1 MLDATFARPD
11 LTTFACLDELGL
23 EVVGQRLEPERAVLA
38 CRIVEPDQWCRRC
51 GCQGAPRDSV
61 TRRLAH
67 EPLGWRPTTL
77 LVTVRRYRCTG
88 CGHVWRQD
96 MSKAAEPRAKL
107 SRRGLRWALAGIVC
121 QHLTVARVA
130 DGLGVAWNTA
140 NAAVLAEGRRVLIDD
155 AHRFDGV
162 QVIGVDEHVWRHTRR
177 GDKFVTVII
186 DLTPI
191 RDGTGP
197 ARLLDM
203 VEGRSKQAFKQ
214 WLADRP
220 QSWRQGLQVVAMDG
234 FTGFKTAT
242 TEELPAA
249 TAVMDP
255 FHVVRLGG
263 DALDRC
269 RRRVQ
274 LDTCGHRGYKGD
286 PLYAARRTLHTGAG
300 LLTDKQ
306 KDRLDRLFADD
317 AHVEV
322 EATWG
327 VYQQMITAYREPDRR
342 KGRQVMS
349 QLIESLSAD
358 VPTALTEIITLGR
371 TLKKRAA
378 DVLAYFDRPGTSNG
392 PTEAINGRLEH
403 LRGSALGFRNL
414 THYIARCLLETGGF
428 RPRLHPRL

>member
-1 MLDATFARPD
+1 VLDATFARPD

-306 KDRLDRLFADD
+306 KNRLDLLFADD